1 VLTVNVCFHT
11 AALSTLKTLP
21 VNVNVHPMQG
31 FFSELWRKQN
41 GQVPQL
47 MLLQQTLGGAPT
59 PDRNPLTSATGGEMA
74 TLDADVLGL
83 GDLGCGD
90 GRGVSIR
97 VDQGRR
103 QVQNPFN
110 IRRLGWDIRMDPG

>member
-1 VLTVNVCFHT
+1 VLQLISIFTYSFSV
-11 AALSTLKTLP
+11 
-21 VNVNVHPMQG
+21 QG

-83 GDLGCGD
+83 GDLGCGHA
-90 GRGVSIR
+90 GRVSQGS
-97 VDQGRR
+97 DQWCG
-103 QVQNPFN
+103 QY
-110 IRRLGWDIRMDPG
+110 ILLS